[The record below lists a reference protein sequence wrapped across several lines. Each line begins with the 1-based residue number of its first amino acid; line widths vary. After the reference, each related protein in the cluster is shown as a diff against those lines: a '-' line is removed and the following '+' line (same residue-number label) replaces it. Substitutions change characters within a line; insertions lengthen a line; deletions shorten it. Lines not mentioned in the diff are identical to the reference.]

1 MTPHVWSA
9 GQSDADEVARLMA
22 GFRDW
27 WGKDVPSDEVIR
39 TTVGTLVEDDNTEY
53 LLAAPARGEPA
64 GGVCQ
69 LRFRLSVWSG
79 HGDCW
84 LEDLYVDGSARRA
97 GLGRALVEASIER
110 ARARD
115 CRRIELDVNEQNTDA
130 LAFYEALGFELEPK
144 PPGRTLFISRRI
156 DA

>member
-1 MTPHVWSA
+1 MKPHVWTA
-9 GQSDADEVARLMA
+9 RPDDADDVARLIA

-27 WGKDVPSDEVIR
+27 WDKDVPSDELIHA
-39 TTVGTLVEDDNTEY
+39 TVGRLIEDANTEY
-53 LLAAPARGEPA
+53 LLAAPSEGERA

-79 HGDCW
+79 LGDCW

-97 GLGRALVEASIER
+97 GLGRALVEASFER

-115 CRRIELDVNEQNTDA
+115 CYRIELDVNEQNTDA

-144 PPGRTLFISRRI
+144 PPGRTLFIARKL
-156 DA
+156 DG

>member
-1 MTPHVWSA
+1 MAHVWLAEA
-9 GQSDADEVARLMA
+9 GHADDVARLIA

-27 WGKDVPSDEVIR
+27 WDKDVPSDELIR
-39 TTVGTLVEDDNTEY
+39 ATVGELIEDPNTEY
-53 LLAAPARGEPA
+53 LLAAPAEGGPV

-69 LRFRLSVWSG
+69 LRYRLSVWSG
-79 HGDCW
+79 LGDCW

-97 GLGRALVEASIER
+97 GLGRALVEASFER

-115 CRRIELDVNEQNTDA
+115 CYRIELDVNEQNDDA

-144 PPGRTLFISRRI
+144 PPGRTLFIARKL
-156 DA
+156 